1 MHKMHLKI
9 RKNKQKQHVKTIYE
23 KKSWFNNK
31 IVPCDIKVSIIEKNI
46 HIHHPLTVNVKQ
58 IQPMYEA
65 KNSVLFYA
73 FQTLPYNV
81 TFSVTSDATSFAD
94 TMGFANAQC
103 DWQRYGMEHSNTDP
117 FNGILPSN
125 LPVFK
130 KIHRTVLKWGSFEQ
144 VCGFKLVC

>member
-1 MHKMHLKI
+1 MLK
-9 RKNKQKQHVKTIYE
+9 QSM
-23 KKSWFNNK
+23 KKIMVFNNK

-46 HIHHPLTVNVKQ
+46 HIHHPVNVKQ

-73 FQTLPYNV
+73 FQTLPSNV

-103 DWQRYGMEHSNTDP
+103 D
-117 FNGILPSN
+117 
-125 LPVFK
+125 
-130 KIHRTVLKWGSFEQ
+130 
-144 VCGFKLVC
+144 